1 MPLRRIASPDD
12 RERGKAGRRFSATGS
27 EHGKR
32 HFVARIRGSG
42 LQSFGHGLAA
52 AKGFARMTGRLRRL
66 MRRVMSVIEMSLM
79 RGGGGLMRGSVVRTG
94 QGARKQDA
102 RKVENREL

>member
-12 RERGKAGRRFSATGS
+12 RERGKAGRRFSAIG
-27 EHGKR
+27 GKR
-32 HFVARIRGSG
+32 GGGHFVARLGGGG
-42 LQSFGHGLAA
+42 LQLLGHGLAA
-52 AKGFARMTGRLRRL
+52 AKGFARVAGRFRQL

-79 RGGGGLMRGSVVRTG
+79 RGGGGLVRCSVVRTR

>member
-1 MPLRRIASPDD
+1 LPLRRIASPDD
-12 RERGKAGRRFSATGS
+12 RERGKAGDRFSAIG
-27 EHGKR
+27 GKR
-32 HFVARIRGSG
+32 GGGHFVARLGGGG
-42 LQSFGHGLAA
+42 LQLLGRGLAA
-52 AKGFARMTGRLRRL
+52 AKGFARMTGRRL

-102 RKVENREL
+102 RKIENREL

>member
-1 MPLRRIASPDD
+1 MPLRRATLLGDL
-12 RERGKAGRRFSATGS
+12 ETGKAGDRFSAIG
-27 EHGKR
+27 GKR
-32 HFVARIRGSG
+32 GGGHFVARLGGGG
-42 LQSFGHGLAA
+42 LQLLGRGLAA

-79 RGGGGLMRGSVVRTG
+79 RGGGGLMRGSVARTG

-102 RKVENREL
+102 CKIENREL